1 MIEHRHMAFGE
12 VNNVDII
19 AAASAVFG
27 RIIITIDAKFLSLA
41 TSNLHNDRHEII
53 RNTVWIFAKQTGWV
67 SADRIEI
74 AKECNFKVWS
84 AVQTSLSISS
94 IKYLVRP

>member
-19 AAASAVFG
+19 AAASPVFG
-27 RIIITIDAKFLSLA
+27 RIIITVDAKLLA
-41 TSNLHNDRHEII
+41 LAARNLHNNRYKV
-53 RNTVWIFAKQTGWV
+53 VWDSIWGLAEETGWV